1 MAKSFAQLTQEL
13 EALAAKVEAA
23 RKKEAAGVAA
33 RIKEAIVIYG
43 FTAEDL
49 GLGGNQNDE
58 MPAPMKAAAPKAS
71 KPPKAVGKKKLAAKY
86 RDAAGNSWTGR
97 GSRPRWMVAALAA
110 GRSLESLTVGGVGT
124 KSPSVAKKSD
134 SANAVKPKTLKTTKS
149 TKSASVAKYRDADGH
164 AWSGMGPKPG
174 WLKEAL
180 AAGKALEDLTV

>member
-1 MAKSFAQLTQEL
+1 MAKSYAQLTQEL

-49 GLGGNQNDE
+49 GFGSNQRSE
-58 MPAPMKAAAPKAS
+58 MPAPMKTAAPKAS

-110 GRSLESLTVGGVGT
+110 GQSLESLTVGGVGT
-124 KSPSVAKKSD
+124 KSTSVAKRSV
-134 SANAVKPKTLKTTKS
+134 SAKAAKPKALKSTKA
-149 TKSASVAKYRDADGH
+149 TKSASVAKYRDTDGH

-180 AAGKALEDLTV
+180 AAGKALADFAV